1 MYFLKKITENVEK
14 FIFVIGRGHS
24 CYNVHLN
31 EAGRDTKS
39 EQFPRMGP
47 VSIMNAV
54 ILLFGA
60 DGALFR
66 EKK

>member
-1 MYFLKKITENVEK
+1 MRLVQHVLHVVAKAAEPA
-14 FIFVIGRGHS
+14 HS

-31 EAGRDTKS
+31 EAGRDMKS